1 MKKEEGFVDI
11 EGYSY
16 HYQTVGEFDGNNPFI
31 IFLHEGLG
39 SIPQWK
45 DFPEKLCQAT
55 GMPGFLYERHGYG
68 QSAPP
73 GSERSPNFLHHE
85 AFSTLPLILNALNLE
100 GPHYVFGHSDGA
112 TIALLYASRQPNN
125 LQTLVAEAP
134 HVFLEEQSVRGIART
149 KEAFQ
154 KGSLKG
160 LETYHG
166 FHTGNVVLSWTNYW
180 LDSSN
185 RDWNMFDELKKITAS
200 VLFIQGTN
208 DLFGTLQQGEE
219 IRKRI
224 KGPYQSM
231 VLEKCGHT
239 PHFEKQ
245 EKVVTAITE
254 FFDKN

>member
-1 MKKEEGFVDI
+1 MKKKEGFVEI
-11 EGYSY
+11 EGYAY
-16 HYQTVGEFDGNNPFI
+16 HYQTIGEYHGNNPFI

-68 QSAPP
+68 RSTPP
-73 GSERSPNFLHHE
+73 AKERSKDFLQAE
-85 AFSTLPLILNALNLE
+85 AMILPHILEKLNLKS
-100 GPHYVFGHSDGA
+100 PHYVFGHSDGA
-112 TIALLYASRQPNN
+112 TIALLYASCQPKN
-125 LQTLVAEAP
+125 LKSLVAEAP

-154 KGSLKG
+154 KGTLKG
-160 LETYHG
+160 LENYHG

-180 LDSSN
+180 LDPAN
-185 RDWNMFDELKKITAS
+185 RDWNMFDELKKITAP
-200 VLFIQGTN
+200 VLFIQGTK
-208 DLFGTLQQGEE
+208 DMFGTLQQGEE

-224 KGPYQSM
+224 KGPYQNM

-245 EKVVTAITE
+245 KKVIDAITE